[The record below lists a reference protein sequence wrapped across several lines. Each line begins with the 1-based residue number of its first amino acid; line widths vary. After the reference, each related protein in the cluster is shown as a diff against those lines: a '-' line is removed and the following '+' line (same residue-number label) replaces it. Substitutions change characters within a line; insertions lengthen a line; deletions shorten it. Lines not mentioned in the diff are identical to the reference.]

1 MAQKSDVGALSIMFL
16 VTHKRSEVVA
26 LLLKYGVVVPSN
38 STPTTIA
45 LMVTNLLKTSRQF
58 NADWRAFMTNNA
70 SSMFASADGVFA
82 NATGS
87 AFNIDPSVFTLPSGG
102 SIAPSGTTPT
112 PSSSTSSSGTPK
124 WLQTGL
130 DTLTQGLNAYLQIDN
145 NKTKVALANASVQ
158 VAQTGATIDPTTGL
172 PSSSYA
178 PAPKSS
184 NTTLYVVLG
193 IVGIGVVG
201 LLVYMANKK
210 KA

>member
-1 MAQKSDVGALSIMFL
+1 MAQKSDLGAYSIMFL

-26 LLLKYGVVVPSN
+26 LLLKYGAVVPSN
-38 STPTTIA
+38 ATPTTIA

-70 SSMFASADGVFA
+70 PSMFASADGKFA
-82 NATGS
+82 NATGMFQ
-87 AFNIDPSVFTLPSGG
+87 ADPSVFTLPSGG
-102 SIAPSGTTPT
+102 KLDSGST
-112 PSSSTSSSGTPK
+112 SSSTPAPSSTSSGTPK

-158 VAQTGATIDPTTGL
+158 VAQTGGSIDPNTGL
-172 PSSSYA
+172 PVSNT

-184 NTTLYVVLG
+184 NTTMYVVLG
-193 IVGIGVVG
+193 IIGIGVLG
-201 LLVYMANKK
+201 LVVYLANKK